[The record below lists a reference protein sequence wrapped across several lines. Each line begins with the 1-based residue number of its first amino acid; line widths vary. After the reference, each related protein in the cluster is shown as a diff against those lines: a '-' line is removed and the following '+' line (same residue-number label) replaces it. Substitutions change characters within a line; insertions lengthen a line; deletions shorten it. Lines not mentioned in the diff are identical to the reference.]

1 MTQHTIYH
9 RHWHRDQWRNLQHSV
24 THRELIRT
32 VIGDTAVDTAEV
44 LALDLTLLTGF
55 VDFTMEEIA
64 VRILL
69 SGPEEKITFWLL
81 QNN

>member
-1 MTQHTIYH
+1 MKQHTVYH
-9 RHWHRDQWRNLQHSV
+9 RNWHRDQWRRLQHSV

-32 VIGDTAVDTAEV
+32 VIGDTAVDTAAT
-44 LALDLTLLTGF
+44 LSLDLTLLTGF

-64 VRILL
+64 VCINL

>member
-1 MTQHTIYH
+1 MKQHTVYH
-9 RHWHRDQWRNLQHSV
+9 RNWHRDQWRNLQHSV

-32 VIGDTAVDTAEV
+32 VIGDTAVDTAET
-44 LALDLTLLTGF
+44 LSLDLTLLTGF

-64 VRILL
+64 VRINL